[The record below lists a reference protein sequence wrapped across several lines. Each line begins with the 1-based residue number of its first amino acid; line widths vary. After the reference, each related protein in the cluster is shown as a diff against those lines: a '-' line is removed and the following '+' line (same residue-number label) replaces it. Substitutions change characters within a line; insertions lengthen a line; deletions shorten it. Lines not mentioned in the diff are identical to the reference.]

1 MQMIEISFSE
11 HFFADE
17 KCRRRELYVIVV
29 TVTIPII
36 ITIMFVLWEERNL
49 DGSQQGK
56 SE

>member
-1 MQMIEISFSE
+1 MQ
-11 HFFADE
+11 E
-17 KCRRRELYVIVV
+17 KGLYVIVV

-36 ITIMFVLWEERNL
+36 TTIMFVLWEERNL